1 MSPLGIIAEWLPLLS
16 IVIGINFI
24 PGKTEA
30 ASFTVFPIKGASFWI
45 FAAIIFKA
53 PSSKSWL
60 FVNPEL
66 LINNLTSLTA
76 RFSGEIISSIPIDE
90 KSNLLPFSMNSV
102 FVSLAIVLLAPN
114 FLASIHVKKLID
126 SLAVTPITRSAFETF
141 AFFKDDGD
149 VESPLTTFI
158 SR

>member
-1 MSPLGIIAEWLPLLS
+1 M
-16 IVIGINFI
+16 
-24 PGKTEA
+24 
-30 ASFTVFPIKGASFWI
+30 
-45 FAAIIFKA
+45 
-53 PSSKSWL
+53 
-60 FVNPEL
+60 

-149 VESPLTTFI
+149 EESPLTTFI